1 MGLGCGWNGGDGND
15 EKRFICVIASFAIC
29 DLGGFY
35 HLVER
40 LVVSADLGIRLANV
54 DEMDAVEMKEVRTL
68 EPWEEKENRYVR
80 KIKKKVQ
87 EMETKATA

>member
-54 DEMDAVEMKEVRTL
+54 GEMDAVEMKRSADIGAVGGKGKSLCSED
-68 EPWEEKENRYVR
+68 
-80 KIKKKVQ
+80 
-87 EMETKATA
+87 